1 MSSRPRALAPL
12 VALFTAG
19 YVAPYLLPTVVG
31 RLSAGLGLTP
41 AQAGLVGS
49 VLLLASASAGFTLA
63 ARVERLGPR
72 RVARIG
78 LLAMCAGYG
87 TAALTAAVPLVVG
100 GAVVGGFGS
109 GTATAVAATGIAA
122 QRDPHRAS
130 TLGLLSVSAAA
141 GALYLTLP
149 HLGGGHAL
157 PFAAIALT
165 AALVWPLTAGLP
177 DGRGGHRA
185 GSTIHRGRIGR
196 IGRAAAASAAR
207 TSDAGSSSAAR
218 TPDIGASSLP
228 DGPAA
233 GSSPMPH
240 RRSGIV
246 LAAAILLWSMAQ
258 NALWGVS
265 GRIGLTQ
272 AGLTEVTVGAVF
284 AAALGAGLLGVTAAG
299 ALGARLG
306 RAVPIGAGTA
316 VIACC
321 VLLSSA
327 AGSLPAFA
335 TGEILWNLC
344 YPVVLS
350 YLLGLAASLDPRG
363 RWAVLVGSA
372 SSLGVACGPVVGS
385 VLSEAAGYPG
395 MGLVLCA
402 VLLVLAV
409 PMTAVALHT
418 SGRPL
423 VPGSVRRRG
432 GAPAAVVA
440 GTTTASTGLLPQMGA
455 PEQQVTEVPVPAN
468 PRVAQRSFRLARPND
483 RG

>member
-1 MSSRPRALAPL
+1 MSSRPRALGPL

-19 YVAPYLLPTVVG
+19 YLAPYLLPTVVG

-41 AQAGLVGS
+41 GRAGLVGS

-63 ARVERLGPR
+63 SRVERIGPR
-72 RVARIG
+72 RAARGG
-78 LLAMCAGYG
+78 LLAMCVGYG
-87 TAALTAAVPLVVG
+87 TAALAGTAPLVVA

-109 GTATAVAATGIAA
+109 GTATAVAAAGFAA
-122 QRDPHRAS
+122 RRDPHRAS
-130 TLGLLSVSAAA
+130 TLGLLSVSATA

-165 AALVWPLTAGLP
+165 AALVWPSTALLP
-177 DGRGGHRA
+177 GA
-185 GSTIHRGRIGR
+185 T
-196 IGRAAAASAAR
+196 GRAAAGPVGASAA
-207 TSDAGSSSAAR
+207 
-218 TPDIGASSLP
+218 P
-228 DGPAA
+228 
-233 GSSPMPH
+233 SSPLPH
-240 RRSGIV
+240 RRSGAV
-246 LAAAILLWSMAQ
+246 LAASILFWSLAQ

-272 AGLTEVTVGAVF
+272 AGLGEVTVGAVF
-284 AAALGAGLLGVTAAG
+284 AVALGAGLAGVTAAG
-299 ALGARLG
+299 ALGSRLG
-306 RAVPIGAGTA
+306 RAVPVGAGTA
-316 VIACC
+316 LIACC
-321 VLLSSA
+321 VLVSSA
-327 AGSLPAFA
+327 ADGLASFA
-335 TGEILWNLC
+335 TGEILWNVF

-372 SSLGVACGPVVGS
+372 SSLGVACGPVTGS
-385 VLSEAAGYPG
+385 VLSERAGYPG
-395 MGLVLCA
+395 MGLVLC
-402 VLLVLAV
+402 VLLLLVAV

-440 GTTTASTGLLPQMGA
+440 GTTSAAATALVPQMGA
-455 PEQQVTEVPVPAN
+455 PEQEVAAIAVPASRRR
-468 PRVAQRSFRLARPND
+468 PAQRSFRLARPSD